1 VGVEFDPIILD
12 KKTATEKSVAITTY
26 KEMQGIPVNK
36 VVDNKTIIG
45 KRGLRRKGTR
55 WV

>member
-1 VGVEFDPIILD
+1 
-12 KKTATEKSVAITTY
+12 
-26 KEMQGIPVNK
+26 MQGIPVNK

-45 KRGLRRKGTR
+45 KRGLRRRKGTR